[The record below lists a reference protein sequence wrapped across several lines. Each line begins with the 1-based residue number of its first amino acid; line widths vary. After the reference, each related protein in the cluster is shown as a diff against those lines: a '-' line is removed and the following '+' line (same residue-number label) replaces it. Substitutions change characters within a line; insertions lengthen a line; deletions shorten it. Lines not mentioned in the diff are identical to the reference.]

1 MPDSAFYDIKIKDI
15 DGDQMDLK
23 KFKGKKLLIVN
34 VASQCGF
41 TPQYDDLQ
49 KLYLAHKDKLVVL
62 GVPCNDF
69 GGEEPGTEAEI
80 LNFCTMNFGV
90 TFPITQKVGVLRSDR
105 HPLYDWLC
113 LKVNNG
119 VSDNEVGWN
128 FHKFLIDERG
138 KFSKFITFQRRT
150 LRRKDR
156 SLGRKLNL

>member
-69 GGEEPGTEAEI
+69 GGQEPGTEAEI
-80 LNFCTMNFGV
+80 LNFCTMNFV
-90 TFPITQKVGVLRSDR
+90 FPFPMT
-105 HPLYDWLC
+105 
-113 LKVNNG
+113 
-119 VSDNEVGWN
+119 
-128 FHKFLIDERG
+128 
-138 KFSKFITFQRRT
+138 
-150 LRRKDR
+150 
-156 SLGRKLNL
+156 